1 MKCPLVSIKGSST
14 NPRLPSLKAHL
25 HLLLDYKSI
34 AEAQVQDAQ
43 VSGMQESLVRRPASE
58 AEPQESLLLREDT
71 ELFEVTFVEP
81 FEQEAGPVH
90 LPNIDQALSIPDAI
104 QSPVDVAADVAAGV
118 AAAVS
123 AFQHI
128 FLAAVVH
135 IGAAESF
142 SLCLR

>member
-71 ELFEVTFVEP
+71 EP

-118 AAAVS
+118 AAGVS
-123 AFQHI
+123 AFQHL
-128 FLAAVVH
+128 FLSAVVH